1 MFFTYAWYAGRVM
14 LEPVTRRR
22 RSAAR
27 TAFWLFGLTLAACA
41 VAVAAALIWWPEPR
55 VESDAEALAHV
66 VQPGY
71 AGDVSSVMVR
81 GSDGRIVPIAVRH
94 GRLWPEQQL
103 APGEQLTVELEVHR
117 PGWAGWLVG
126 RTAKATLT
134 IRTPSARLRGR
145 WLEVRSDEP
154 LVATFDAPVRTVAL
168 RMHGQQ
174 RTLRFARARTTVD
187 LGLVQAGQRSGSISI
202 SAVPRAWERI
212 PKPTRLSWFPA
223 RNRAQA
229 LVEPT
234 PGMALA
240 PDRAITLTFSRP
252 VQTIFGTRLPTLT
265 PPVPGRWHLLD
276 THTLTFR
283 PGGLGYPL
291 SSHLAVHLPERVG
304 LAQAA
309 GSGNSG
315 TLEWDVRHGTVLRL
329 EQLLAQA
336 GYLPLSWTAADPVT
350 PTAHGELD
358 ATVEPPA
365 GRFHW
370 RYQNTP
376 HELRALWRTGKWNEI
391 VRGAVMMFEDTHHL
405 EVDGF
410 VGPKVWGALLA
421 DTLAGRKRTEGYSY
435 VYVHRNVPQSLTL
448 WHNGKI
454 ILRSPGNTGVPAA
467 PTQLGTFPVFE
478 HIPIGTMSGTNPD
491 GSHYHDPGIR
501 WISYFNHGDAIHAF
515 NRSSFGTPQSLGC
528 VELPLASAAKVWP
541 YTPIGALVT
550 VES

>member
-1 MFFTYAWYAGRVM
+1 
-14 LEPVTRRR
+14 
-22 RSAAR
+22 
-27 TAFWLFGLTLAACA
+27 
-41 VAVAAALIWWPEPR
+41 
-55 VESDAEALAHV
+55 
-66 VQPGY
+66 
-71 AGDVSSVMVR
+71 
-81 GSDGRIVPIAVRH
+81 
-94 GRLWPEQQL
+94 
-103 APGEQLTVELEVHR
+103 
-117 PGWAGWLVG
+117 
-126 RTAKATLT
+126 
-134 IRTPSARLRGR
+134 
-145 WLEVRSDEP
+145 
-154 LVATFDAPVRTVAL
+154 
-168 RMHGQQ
+168 
-174 RTLRFARARTTVD
+174 
-187 LGLVQAGQRSGSISI
+187 
-202 SAVPRAWERI
+202 
-212 PKPTRLSWFPA
+212 
-223 RNRAQA
+223 
-229 LVEPT
+229 
-234 PGMALA
+234 MALA

-252 VQTIFGTRLPTLT
+252 VRTIFGTRLPTLT
-265 PPVPGRWHLLD
+265 PAVPGRWHLLD

-291 SSHLAVHLPERVG
+291 SSHLAVQLPERVG
-304 LAQAA
+304 LARAA
-309 GSGNSG
+309 GGGNIG

-336 GYLPLSWTAADPVT
+336 GYLPLSWNAADPVT

-448 WHNGKI
+448 WNNGKT

-501 WISYFNHGDAIHAF
+501 YISYFNHGDAIHAF

-528 VELPLASAAKVWP
+528 VELPLAAAAKVWP

-550 VES
+550 VEN